1 MRIITGLALVALLA
15 GSVLAETVPTEVKL
29 LQGRKV
35 TVHPYAFLN
44 ADELKVLRLVE
55 TNTEALKLFITSPKG
70 YSAMAVAPKEGLV
83 RGGTFPASVLAIG
96 ELPDAETA
104 AAAALKGCN
113 AKRKGG
119 DACVVV
125 LEVGPA

>member
-1 MRIITGLALVALLA
+1 MRIIPGLALVLLA
-15 GSVLAETVPTEVKL
+15 GSVLADTIPTEVKM

-35 TVHPYAFLN
+35 TVHPYGFLN

-55 TNTEALKLFITSPKG
+55 TNTDALKLFITSPNG
-70 YSAMAVAPKEGLV
+70 FSAMAVAPKEGLV
-83 RGGTFPASVLAIG
+83 RGGGFPPSVLAIG
-96 ELPDAETA
+96 DLPNADAA